1 MGVAYGASAWPVGD
15 WMREREGGA
24 VRFSVFIHLAGRGIE
39 FNVGKIKG
47 EIERWI
53 YCKSRERAL
62 RKMLQRSKE
71 VKGKVLL
78 KVTRFLS
85 ARAVGD
91 MIDMGLMNQQ
101 RMTVLVVTS
110 L

>member
-1 MGVAYGASAWPVGD
+1 M
-15 WMREREGGA
+15 
-24 VRFSVFIHLAGRGIE
+24 RFSVFIHLAGRGIQ

-53 YCKSRERAL
+53 YCKSREKSIA
-62 RKMLQRSKE
+62 KNATN
-71 VKGKVLL
+71 VKGKGFARDNVLL
-78 KVTRFLS
+78 SV
-85 ARAVGD
+85 RAVGD
-91 MIDMGLMNQQ
+91 MIDMGLVSKQ